1 MTLTVAVRTL
11 CEFAAR
17 TGDLD
22 FRYTP
27 APSAEEGIA
36 GHQAIQSRRGY
47 GCKSEYSLT
56 GECLGLRL
64 TGRADV
70 YNPHRGRLEEIKTH
84 RGDLS
89 RIRQHQRAL
98 HRAQLRA
105 YGALLCRQE
114 DRNTVELA
122 LIYYDTGK
130 DKETPVVETAGA
142 DELWQELEGLCGQ
155 YRAWAE
161 QEAHHREQRD
171 ALLLQLRF
179 PFPAFRPRQRQLAET
194 VYKNSVKSAT
204 LLLEAPTGLGK
215 TLGTLFPALKAMPAA
230 GQDRL
235 FYLTC
240 RNTARSLAMEGVARL
255 QAAQAVSRWP
265 LRTLE
270 LVSKDDACE
279 HPDKACHG
287 DSCPLAKGFFDRLP
301 DARAEAAQT
310 EGTLDQGA
318 LAKIATGH
326 DICPYFLAQEMAR
339 WSDVVVGDVNRLLDQ
354 SALLHG
360 LIRQNNWKA
369 SVLVD
374 EAHNLVDRG
383 RGMYSVRLDQQRL
396 LRVKKTA
403 PKALKPAIDRT
414 ARAWQSLIRDHPCD
428 DNAPV
433 FLDTLPA
440 SLVGALQAMVSG
452 LSDYLA
458 EHPPD
463 LALQDILFES
473 VGFMKLA
480 EVFGDH
486 SLCEFTRRGRGRASL
501 TIQNLIPADF
511 LRDRFAAAHS
521 VLLFSATLSPGV
533 YYRDLLGLPP
543 DARFTSLPS
552 PFTADQLHVQ
562 FTPGISTR
570 QAHREASLAPIAA
583 LIAHQFRERPGHYLA
598 FFSSFQYARQ
608 VSDALATAAPDVP
621 QRAQQPGMSAQ
632 QRREFLAGFRQ
643 PEGSVAFAVLGGV
656 FSEGIDLPGEQLI
669 GAFVAT
675 LGLPPFDAW
684 HEILKARL
692 EQRFGAGYDYTY
704 QIPGLQKVAQ
714 AAGRVIR
721 TPEDRGVIWLI
732 DDRFLRPATRALL
745 PRWWFQ
751 PPDSSVRQGSPA
763 PQGLGRGMLPQ

>member
-1 MTLTVAVRTL
+1 MTLKVAVRTL

-17 TGDLD
+17 RGDLD

-47 GCKSEYSLT
+47 GYKSEYLLT
-56 GECLGLRL
+56 GECLGLL
-64 TGRADV
+64 VSGRADI

-84 RGDLS
+84 RGDMS
-89 RIRQHQRAL
+89 RIRAHQRAL
-98 HRAQLRA
+98 HRAQLRV

-114 DRNTVELA
+114 NLKTLELA

-130 DKETPVVETAGA
+130 DKEAPVVETASAG
-142 DELWQELEGLCGQ
+142 ELWQELETLCGQ

-161 QEAHHREQRD
+161 QEACHRQQRD
-171 ALLLQLRF
+171 ALLGRLQF
-179 PFPAFRPRQRQLAET
+179 AFPAFRPRQRQLAET
-194 VYKNSVKSAT
+194 VYKNSVKFET

-215 TLGTLFPALKAMPAA
+215 TLGTLFPALKAMAPA

-240 RNTARSLAMEGVARL
+240 RNTARELAMDALVRL
-255 QAAQAVSRWP
+255 RSAQATSSWP
-265 LRTLE
+265 LRSLE

-310 EGTLDQGA
+310 ETILDQHT
-318 LAKIATGH
+318 LATIAAGH

-339 WSDVVVGDVNRLLDQ
+339 WSDVVIGDVNRLFDQ

-360 LIRQNNWKA
+360 LIRQNSWQA
-369 SVLVD
+369 SVLID

-396 LRVKKTA
+396 LKVKKTA
-403 PKALKPAIDRT
+403 PKPLKSAIDRT
-414 ARAWQSLIRDHPCD
+414 ARAWQSLIREHQAKDQ
-428 DNAPV
+428 APA
-433 FLDTLPA
+433 FLETLPGQ
-440 SLVGALQAMVSG
+440 LLGAIQAMVSS
-452 LSDYLA
+452 LTDYLA
-458 EHPPD
+458 DNPPD
-463 LALQDILFES
+463 LSLQEVLFES
-473 VGFMKLA
+473 VAFIKLA
-480 EVFGDH
+480 DTFGAH
-486 SLCEFTRRGRGRASL
+486 SLCEFQRTGRGRASL

-511 LRDRFAAAHS
+511 LRERFAQAHS
-521 VLLFSATLSPGV
+521 VLLFSATLSPGI
-533 YYRDLLGLPP
+533 YYRDLLGLPE
-543 DARFTSLPS
+543 DSRFTSLPS
-552 PFTADQLHVQ
+552 PFSADQLQVH

-570 QAHREASLAPIAA
+570 QKHRDASLTPIAE
-583 LIAHQFRERPGHYLA
+583 LIAQQFRARPGHYLA
-598 FFSSFQYARQ
+598 FFSSFKYAQQ
-608 VSDALATAAPDVP
+608 VSEVLAEQAPDIP
-621 QRAQQPGMSAQ
+621 RRAQTPGMSAQ
-632 QRREFLAGFRQ
+632 HRADFLAGFRET
-643 PEGSVAFAVLGGV
+643 EGSVAFAVLGGV
-656 FSEGIDLPGEQLI
+656 FSEGIDLPGDQLI

-684 HEILKARL
+684 HDLLKARL

-704 QIPGLQKVAQ
+704 LVPGLQKVAQ

-732 DDRFLRPATRALL
+732 DDRFLKPAIHRLL
-745 PRWWFQ
+745 PSWWF
-751 PPDSSVRQGSPA
+751 SA
-763 PQGLGRGMLPQ
+763 AE